1 MLCKPKE
8 SWDLLIPKSFMLVF
22 FHTSG
27 QTLLCR
33 PCFVMP
39 IFGLMVSQ
47 SGSSAWV
54 SSLWSHHPVFLF
66 FFKGK
71 LLRCYTHTH
80 MFHTFLGMIGLLGL
94 ASVRLVWASLRCQD
108 RRCSVV
114 FPRRTEDLCSVGKR
128 WATHDRHGRHDRH
141 DAILFCTSRGV
152 GCPLSL

>member
-1 MLCKPKE
+1 MNCENDPLRIWMLCKPKE

-80 MFHTFLGMIGLLGL
+80 VSHIFGHDWIAWIGQCEVGLGL
-94 ASVRLVWASLRCQD
+94 ASMPRPALLSC
-108 RRCSVV
+108 
-114 FPRRTEDLCSVGKR
+114 FPPENGGSMLSGKEVGN
-128 WATHDRHGRHDRH
+128 
-141 DAILFCTSRGV
+141 
-152 GCPLSL
+152 P

>member
-1 MLCKPKE
+1 MDALQAKE
-8 SWDLLIPKSFMLVF
+8 SWDLLIPKSFMFVF

-71 LLRCYTHTH
+71 LRCYTHTH

-94 ASVRLVWASLRCQD
+94 AGCEVGLGLASMPRPALLSC
-108 RRCSVV
+108 
-114 FPRRTEDLCSVGKR
+114 FPPENGGSMLSGK
-128 WATHDRHGRHDRH
+128 AG
-141 DAILFCTSRGV
+141 GQ
-152 GCPLSL
+152 PL